1 MYSSVVM
8 GIAGAVIGGMING
21 IVSSETNSKK
31 IEAYVK
37 AAQDVAN
44 ATNKYSGEKAYKDM
58 VKQGQD
64 WANQDMASMGSEMAA
79 NVYQPEN
86 PGTVSTAQSNAM
98 EGANRAAEAVSDTG
112 MQSFGEGAEAAA
124 ARNNAKYNAATVA
137 AQQLMNQAD
146 INYNVANQAAQAAA
160 SGIGQLGKAYNSIA
174 GRKTKNGRPYA
185 GSNNNTQTM
194 E

>member
-21 IVSSETNSKK
+21 IVTSEANNKK
-31 IEAYVK
+31 IADYIK

-44 ATNKYSGEKAYKDM
+44 ATNKYSGENAYKDM
-58 VKQGQD
+58 VRQGQD
-64 WANQDMASMGSEMAA
+64 WANQDMTRMSNEMAA

-86 PGTVSTAQSNAM
+86 PGSVTTAQANAM
-98 EGANRAAEAVSDTG
+98 EGANRAANAVNETG
-112 MQSFGEGAEAAA
+112 VQSFGEGAEAAA
-124 ARNNAKYNAATVA
+124 ARNQAKYNAATVA

-160 SGIGQLGKAYNSIA
+160 TGIGQLGKAYNSIA
-174 GRKTKNGRPYA
+174 GRRTKNGRNYA
-185 GSNNNTQTM
+185 GQ
-194 E
+194 EQ